1 MEGTFLDFFI
11 YLVTN
16 IHKDMNALIIVSF
29 LVIGSF
35 FTIRA
40 LMNNSDIILGIMG
53 NLIVMSF
60 IIFVL
65 FMLYV
70 FIGIP
75 LIESQ

>member
-16 IHKDMNALIIVSF
+16 IHKDMNAFFIISF
-29 LVIGSF
+29 VIIGSF
-35 FTIRA
+35 FTMR
-40 LMNNSDIILGIMG
+40 LLFRNSDLILGLIG
-53 NLIVMSF
+53 NLIALFF

-75 LIESQ
+75 LIENQ

>member
-16 IHKDMNALIIVSF
+16 IHKDMNALFIVSF

-40 LMNNSDIILGIMG
+40 LLNNSDIILGIMG

-75 LIESQ
+75 LIENQ

>member
-40 LMNNSDIILGIMG
+40 LVSNSDIILGIMG

-75 LIESQ
+75 LIENQ

>member
-11 YLVTN
+11 YLITN
-16 IHKDMNALIIVSF
+16 IHRDMNALFIVSF

-40 LMNNSDIILGIMG
+40 LISNSDIVLGIMG
-53 NLIVMSF
+53 NLIVIFF

-70 FIGIP
+70 FIGVP
-75 LIESQ
+75 LIADQ

>member
-75 LIESQ
+75 LIENQ